1 MFAANILNAM
11 KSKFG
16 KNLISIIIGIG
27 IASLFR
33 KSCEGKDCFIFKGPE
48 FDKINDTIYGYNNKC
63 YKFVQKNVTC
73 NKNKKQI
80 EFS

>member
-11 KSKFG
+11 KSNFG

-33 KSCEGKDCFIFKGPE
+33 VSCEGKNCMVFKAP
-48 FDKINDTIYGYNNKC
+48 KIENIKNSVYGYNNKC
-63 YKFVQKNVTC
+63 YKFVEKNVSC
-73 NKNKKQI
+73 NKNKKI
-80 EFS
+80 IDFI